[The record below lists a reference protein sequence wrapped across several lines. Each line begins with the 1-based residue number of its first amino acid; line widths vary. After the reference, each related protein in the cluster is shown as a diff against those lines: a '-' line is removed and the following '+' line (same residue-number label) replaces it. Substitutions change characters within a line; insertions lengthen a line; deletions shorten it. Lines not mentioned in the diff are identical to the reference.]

1 MRRLTIHQV
10 LKTLNATA
18 WLGAGLWATYAAVAA
33 MYPARVLD
41 ATWRDRVI
49 QTCGQ
54 LRPQCEGVSFRPVRI
69 GDFWL
74 GRRVEIQAPMGQAAA
89 VQKALAAA
97 SGAQASGY
105 VEWSVAP
112 VGPRQ
117 KT

>member
-1 MRRLTIHQV
+1 MRRLSKHQV
-10 LKTLNATA
+10 LETLNAMA
-18 WLGAGLWATYAAVAA
+18 WLGAGLLATYMAVAA

-41 ATWRDRVI
+41 ATWRERVV
-49 QTCGQ
+49 QACGK

-97 SGAQASGY
+97 SGAQAGRY

-112 VGPRQ
+112 AGPRQ